1 MPGWPAKRDSPVSE
15 ISLCSYFYSK
25 NHRAFIWTS
34 GLARLPRSR
43 LKEARSRLP
52 GWKFLHINTHKRAS
66 PVAGMKVQRYRRKLF
81 LTTVKTIQ
89 CNKIVPASG
98 MKFSHIN
105 TREIHPAYRAVSL
118 SGPARLPYK
127 QAQIYIMPV
136 LYSSPPSHP
145 PMKVTVND
153 SEYFQTKTWYRVC
166 HVTIWYKYSNHLR
179 VTSKN
184 IKFIL
189 FQFR

>member
-105 TREIHPAYRAVSL
+105 TREIHPAYRAVSV

-127 QAQIYIMPV
+127 QALSLLSSFLHDWTRSSTQCTSDSKQSSRAYSINQY
-136 LYSSPPSHP
+136 LYA
-145 PMKVTVND
+145 
-153 SEYFQTKTWYRVC
+153 
-166 HVTIWYKYSNHLR
+166 
-179 VTSKN
+179 
-184 IKFIL
+184 
-189 FQFR
+189 

>member
-1 MPGWPAKRDSPVSE
+1 MGENVNSTDHFKGLFIWKPGWPAKRDSPVSE

-25 NHRAFIWTS
+25 NYRAFIWTS
-34 GLARLPRSR
+34 RLAQLPRSR

-52 GWKFLHINTHKRAS
+52 GWKFLHINTRKRAS

-98 MKFSHIN
+98 MKFAHIN
-105 TREIHPAYRAVSL
+105 RRQIHPAYRAVSL

-127 QAQIYIMPV
+127 QALSQIAFGHFMSFHKGV
-136 LYSSPPSHP
+136 
-145 PMKVTVND
+145 K
-153 SEYFQTKTWYRVC
+153 
-166 HVTIWYKYSNHLR
+166 
-179 VTSKN
+179 
-184 IKFIL
+184 
-189 FQFR
+189 